1 MGGENCTIM
10 KSESHSEMHEGR
22 QAFDRFRKAVKTI
35 VNVPKNAVVPA
46 KKVAAKKKRAAKS

>member
-1 MGGENCTIM
+1 M